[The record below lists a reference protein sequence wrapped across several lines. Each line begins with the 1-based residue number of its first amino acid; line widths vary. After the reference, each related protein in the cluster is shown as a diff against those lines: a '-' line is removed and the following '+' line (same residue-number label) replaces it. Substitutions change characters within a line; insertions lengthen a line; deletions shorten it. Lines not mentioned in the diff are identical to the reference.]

1 MFIKKVSI
9 YEWTT
14 IMHNIN
20 GGHNQALLDKCR
32 PLSEYSMLVMRIRDN
47 RESMPLVEAVDEAV
61 RYMINQNG
69 VLSGVLSDNRSE
81 VVNMIIT
88 EYNEELH
95 MKSVYRDGVEEGIEK
110 ESKRIFLNMLSSGLN
125 IEKAIE
131 YAGITREQAEKI
143 IAN

>member
-1 MFIKKVSI
+1 
-9 YEWTT
+9 
-14 IMHNIN
+14 
-20 GGHNQALLDKCR
+20 
-32 PLSEYSMLVMRIRDN
+32 
-47 RESMPLVEAVDEAV
+47 
-61 RYMINQNG
+61 
-69 VLSGVLSDNRSE
+69 
-81 VVNMIIT
+81 MIIT

-95 MKSVYRDGVEEGIEK
+95 MKSVYQDGVEEGIEK